1 MQITEEMIRTKAYEL
16 WEANGKPEGAAEQNW
31 FAAKAMLLKNKEKP
45 SRKKQDQAPP
55 IGLRQLTPP

>member
-16 WEANGKPEGAAEQNW
+16 WEANGKPDGMAEQNW
-31 FAAKAMLLKNKEKP
+31 LAAEALLKDANSTLP
-45 SRKKQDQAPP
+45 SARNQSPP